1 MLPTRL
7 QCAGL
12 LLGTAALWAPTM
24 GRACSL
30 VSMDALR
37 TKQLMARE
45 IGYRLG
51 LGQRAFPL
59 EAISTPQMHAPLGLD
74 SLCRG
79 RGALHYSAGFR
90 FAQAWRIGPGPWL
103 PPVAKPPP
111 GAMPADRKAD
121 AEVDPRRWP
130 AHAQCSYEGVAVV
143 LGHDE
148 SSPVAVHFQKSCG

>member
-1 MLPTRL
+1 MLSTRL

-12 LLGTAALWAPTM
+12 LLGLAALLAPTM
-24 GRACSL
+24 GRGCSL
-30 VSMDALR
+30 VPMDALR
-37 TKQLMARE
+37 TQQLMARE
-45 IGYRLG
+45 IGHRLG

-79 RGALHYSAGFR
+79 LGAFHYSAGFR

-103 PPVAKPPP
+103 PSMAHPRP
-111 GAMPADRKAD
+111 GAMPADPDAD
-121 AEVDPRRWP
+121 ADVDPRRWP

-148 SSPVAVHFQKSCG
+148 SSPVAVHFRKSCG